1 MNRTRALCAFNT
13 TKTSPSPRLV
23 VSPLVHHTRYVST
36 TQNAKASAIGLSSAP
51 ESTTTASILRSTFPS
66 SHTQTQTRPPSTTAV
81 ASAPK
86 PTTKSPL
93 AKLPLSAVLRS
104 AFILSI
110 SSSPLLLRP
119 CIWALS
125 VLASPQTALTDVDR
139 NPLLHWLVKNTIY
152 KQFNAGEN
160 KAEVQRSIVE
170 TKGLGCRGVLLGY
183 AREVLVADSKASP
196 HDEVLAK
203 QEVDAWLKGTL
214 QGVDMATAGDF
225 VALKYVSLYPK

>member
-13 TKTSPSPRLV
+13 TKTSPSPRLI

-51 ESTTTASILRSTFPS
+51 ESTTTASILQSTFPS
-66 SHTQTQTRPPSTTAV
+66 SHPQTRTPPPPSTTAT

-93 AKLPLSAVLRS
+93 AKLPLSTVLRS

-125 VLASPQTALTDVDR
+125 ALASPKTALTDVDR

-160 KAEVQRSIVE
+160 KVEVQRSIVE

-203 QEVDAWLKGTL
+203 KEVDAWLKGTL

-225 VALKYVSLYPK
+225 VALKHVFLFC